1 MRMML
6 VVEMDTEASNRA
18 VADGT
23 MGEVMERILSK
34 LEPEAAYFHPRGG
47 RRAFTLVVDA
57 PDGASLPSLVEPFW
71 LELNAHV
78 DAFPCMN
85 AEELREGLGRIAGG

>member
-6 VVEMDTEASNRA
+6 VVELDTQRA
-18 VADGT
+18 NDLV
-23 MGEVMERILSK
+23 GEGRIEEILSRT
-34 LEPEAAYFHPRGG
+34 LEALQPEAAYFYARNG

-57 PDGASLPSLVEPFW
+57 PDAASLPSLAEPFW
-71 LELNAHV
+71 LELNASV

-85 AEELREGLGRIAGG
+85 VEELTEGLGRLG